1 MRPAARMPKLNRRSR
16 MMITIALVAV
26 VLLLIGPRLVDTYID
41 WLWFGEL
48 GYRSVFTT
56 VLVTRALVFLVA
68 SLLMGLI
75 VFAGLILAY
84 RSRPVFVPATGP
96 NDPVARY
103 RTVVL
108 SKLKL
113 VCIGIPVAVGLLA
126 GLVAQSYWVRVQMFL
141 NGGEFGV
148 TDPQFGLDLGFYA
161 FDLPFFRLVLNYVMI
176 ALFLAFIA
184 NMVGHYIFGGIRLT
198 GRAGVLSKPARIQLV
213 ALLGVLVLL
222 KAFAYWLDR
231 YELLSNTRGGK
242 PFTGAGYTD
251 INAVLPAKLI
261 LLAIALICAAA
272 VFSALVLKDLR
283 IPAIGL
289 VLLLL
294 SSVIIGAGWPLV
306 VEQISVKPNAAQKES
321 EYISR
326 SITATRDAYGLTDQ
340 TVTYRDYS
348 GNENATAQQVAA
360 DRATTSNIR
369 LLDPTIVSPAFTQ
382 FQQGKNFYGFPE
394 HLAMDRYV
402 GEDGELR
409 DYVVAAREL
418 NPERLID
425 NQRDWINRH
434 TVYTHGNGF
443 IASPANTVRGIANDP
458 NQNGGYPEFL
468 ASVVGGNGSV
478 ISPGPAPLD
487 QPRIY
492 YGPVIAS
499 APADYAIVGSD
510 GGAPREYDYETNTDT
525 RNYTY
530 QGSGGVP
537 IGNYFTRSLFAAKFA
552 ERNFLFSSVINENSK
567 ILFNRDPAE
576 RVEAV
581 APWLTTDTSVY
592 PAIVDKRMVW
602 IVDGYTT
609 LDNYPYS
616 ELTSLSSATADSNEV
631 AANRLLPDRQVSYIR
646 NSVKATV
653 DAYDGTVTL
662 YAQDEA
668 DPVLQAWMKV
678 FPDTV
683 QPRSDMSADLADHL
697 RYPEDLFKVQRAL
710 LAKYHVDDPIT
721 FFSTSDF
728 WDVPL
733 DPNPTAS
740 SFQPPYYIVAKDIAS
755 EDDSAAS
762 FQLTSAMN
770 RFRRDFLAAY
780 ISASS
785 DPATYGQLTVL
796 TIPGQVNGPKLAFN
810 AISTDTAVSQDLGVI
825 GRDGQN
831 RIRWGNLLTLPVGQ
845 GGLLYVAPIYAS
857 PGNTDAASTYPRL
870 IRVAMMYNDKVGY
883 GPTVRDALD
892 EIFGAGA
899 GATATGPAPTP
910 GAAVPANAP
919 GDSPPPNARP
929 GTETPA
935 AQGVPATPAPA
946 AAVPAPGGAP
956 VTLSPA
962 KAAALADVQAALDGM
977 QESQTNGNF
986 AEFGEALQRL
996 DDAMNKYRQTN

>member
-1 MRPAARMPKLNRRSR
+1 MRPAARMPKLTQRSR
-16 MMITIALVAV
+16 ILIGAALTAV
-26 VLLLIGPRLVDTYID
+26 VLLLIGPRFIDAYVD

-56 VLVTRALVFLVA
+56 VLVTRLVVFVVAALVVGLVVYGA
-68 SLLMGLI
+68 LT
-75 VFAGLILAY
+75 LAY
-84 RSRPVFVPATGP
+84 RTRPVFVPAAGP

-103 RTVVL
+103 RTAVMSRMRL
-108 SKLKL
+108 YT
-113 VCIGIPVAVGLLA
+113 IGLPAFIGLLA
-126 GLVAQSYWVRVQMFL
+126 GVVAQTYWVRVQLFL
-141 NGGEFGV
+141 HGTAFGV
-148 TDPQFGLDLGFYA
+148 SDPQFGLDLGFYA
-161 FDLPFFRLVLNYVMI
+161 FDLPFYRLVLSYLFVVT
-176 ALFLAFIA
+176 FLALIA
-184 NMVGHYIFGGIRLT
+184 NLLGHYLFGGIRLAGRT
-198 GRAGVLSKPARIQLV
+198 GALSRAARIQLIS
-213 ALLGVLVLL
+213 LGGTLILL

-231 YELLSNTRGGK
+231 YELLSHTRGGK

-261 LLAIALICAAA
+261 LLAIAVICAVA
-272 VFSALVLKDLR
+272 VFSAIFLRDLR
-283 IPAIGL
+283 IPAIGV

-294 SSVIIGAGWPLV
+294 SSLIIGAGWPLI
-306 VEQISVKPNAAQKES
+306 VEQFSVKPNAAQKES

-326 SITATRDAYGLTDQ
+326 SITATRQAYGLTDE

-348 GNENATAQQVAA
+348 GVSNTSAEQVAA

-382 FQQGKNFYGFPE
+382 FQQGKNFYFFPDQ
-394 HLAMDRYV
+394 LAMDRYV
-402 GEDGELR
+402 GPDGNLR

-418 NPERLID
+418 NPDRLID

-468 ASVVGGNGSV
+468 ASVVGANGSV
-478 ISPGPAPLD
+478 VSPGPAPLD

-492 YGPVIAS
+492 FGPVIAN
-499 APADYAIVGSD
+499 AAEDYAIVGKNGID
-510 GGAPREYDYETNTDT
+510 REYDYETNTET
-525 RNYTY
+525 KNYTY
-530 QGSGGVP
+530 GGSGGVP
-537 IGNYFTRSLFAAKFA
+537 IGNWLTRSVFAAKYA
-552 ERNFLFSSVINENSK
+552 ERNFLFSNVINESSK
-567 ILFNRDPAE
+567 ILFNRDPAK

-581 APWLTTDTSVY
+581 APWLTTDTSMY
-592 PAIVDKRMVW
+592 PAIVNKRMVW

-631 AANRLLPDRQVSYIR
+631 AFNRLVPDKQVSYIR

-662 YAQDEA
+662 YAQDET
-668 DPVLQAWMKV
+668 DPVLQAWMQV
-678 FPDTV
+678 FPGTV
-683 QPRSDMSADLADHL
+683 QPKADITPELQDHL

-710 LAKYHVDDPIT
+710 LAKYHVDDPVT

-740 SFQPPYYIVAKDIAS
+740 SYQPPYYIVAKDVAAN
-755 EDDSAAS
+755 DNSAA

-785 DPATYGQLTVL
+785 DPKNYGKLTVL

-825 GRDGQN
+825 GRDNQN
-831 RIRWGNLLTLPVGQ
+831 RIRWGNLLTLPVGA

-857 PGNTDAASTYPRL
+857 PGASDAASSYPRL

-892 EIFGAGA
+892 EIFGPGA
-899 GATATGPAPTP
+899 GATATGPAPAVGPP
-910 GAAVPANAP
+910 G
-919 GDSPPPNARP
+919 STPPPASQQGNAAP
-929 GTETPA
+929 PA
-935 AQGVPATPAPA
+935 ATPPAPDGRPEVPAPA
-946 AAVPAPGGAP
+946 AVPPGGP
-956 VTLSPA
+956 VQLSGA
-962 KAAALADVQAALDGM
+962 KAAALQEVNAALDGV
-977 QESQTNGNF
+977 QKAQHDGTFSEY
-986 AEFGEALQRL
+986 GEALQRL
-996 DDAMNKYRQTN
+996 DDAMAKYRDAK